1 MSESVILCEG
11 YHDRA
16 FWDGWLT
23 SLGCTSDGFKPN
35 TPGYPAL
42 DPWGDAGRG
51 GQFGYR
57 SRTGQFVRVQP
68 CNGRTGILPQARV
81 RLRQRSTRTLI
92 RIVVNVDVDVPAGGV
107 AGGPT
112 GLRQQDVLYQ
122 VQQIEPTAVVNAE
135 GDIEVDGGATKVAL
149 VRWETADPPGAGLPD
164 EQTLERL
171 VSAAIIAAYPP
182 RAKAVF
188 DWLSSRPQAAAPGP
202 KEHAWSYMA
211 GWYAEQGCEAFY
223 ASIWADANIAKELEL
238 RLRGSG
244 AWQIAERMA
253 T

>member
-1 MSESVILCEG
+1 MPLTRLVI
-11 YHDRA
+11 
-16 FWDGWLT
+16 
-23 SLGCTSDGFKPN
+23 
-35 TPGYPAL
+35 
-42 DPWGDAGRG
+42 
-51 GQFGYR
+51 
-57 SRTGQFVRVQP
+57 
-68 CNGRTGILPQARV
+68 
-81 RLRQRSTRTLI
+81 
-92 RIVVNVDVDVPAGGV
+92 NVDVDVIAGSPAP
-107 AGGPT
+107 GPT
-112 GLRQQDVLYQ
+112 GLRQQDVLSQ
-122 VQQIEPTAVVNAE
+122 VQQIDTTAVLNAD

-182 RAKAVF
+182 RAQAVS
-188 DWLSSRPQAAAPGP
+188 DWLTSRPQAAATGP

-223 ASIWADANIAKELEL
+223 AGIWSDGNIANELEL

-253 T
+253 S